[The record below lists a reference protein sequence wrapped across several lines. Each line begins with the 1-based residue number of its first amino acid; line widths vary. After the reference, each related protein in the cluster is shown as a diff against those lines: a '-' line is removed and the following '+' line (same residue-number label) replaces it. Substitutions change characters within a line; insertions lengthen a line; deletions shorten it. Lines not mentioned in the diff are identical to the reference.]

1 MGTCGT
7 RPYLKF
13 LVVGAPLVGVQLRWL
28 VVVVGATPGG
38 KTVGAW
44 WAGGGLVLVGVG
56 GGGLVLV
63 GVGGGGLVLGGVVV
77 GLIGLVLVLVEW
89 VTGCSVKEAQQSC

>member
-63 GVGGGGLVLGGVVV
+63 GVGGGGLVL
-77 GLIGLVLVLVEW
+77 VLVEW
-89 VTGCSVKEAQQSC
+89 VTGCSVEEAQQSC